1 MTMLEVR
8 GLSVAY
14 GQHRALDGASVR
26 VGRGEIVVILGANGA
41 GKSSLLKAVAGICEG
56 RVAGE
61 VLLEGTDISGMPPHR
76 IVEQGVALVPEGRG
90 VFGDLA
96 VEENLT
102 LGAYGPRARDE
113 EAGNLDRVMGLF
125 PKLGE
130 RRRQVVRTMSG
141 GEQQMVAIGRAMMSN
156 PRILMLDEPSLGLS
170 PLLSKELFAALR
182 KVADSG
188 IGVLLVE
195 QNAKQSL
202 AIADRGYLLENGRIV
217 HEGRAADL
225 ADDPAVQRAYLGG
238 GVATGARR
246 AVSVPASPSAP
257 RPAAGP
263 SPSEI
268 AAAAMAGLTARA
280 PAAPP
285 PAPRP
290 APVAAAPAPVPSSV
304 PRPASPPPA
313 SPPPA
318 PAAPA
323 SLTVAPGGIRI
334 DDLVARAAAMSSR
347 RATPPAGAMPPPA
360 PISPPP
366 RPAPNGHVA
375 PAAPALAPRLPTVPM
390 PDLTAQGDRL
400 RAALREIEEAAAR
413 ARDWRPPRP

>member
-1 MTMLEVR
+1 M
-8 GLSVAY
+8 A
-14 GQHRALDGASVR
+14 
-26 VGRGEIVVILGANGA
+26 
-41 GKSSLLKAVAGICEG
+41 
-56 RVAGE
+56 
-61 VLLEGTDISGMPPHR
+61 PHR
-76 IVEQGVALVPEGRG
+76 IVDQGVALVPEGRG

-113 EAGNLDRVMGLF
+113 EAGNLDRVMALF

-182 KVADSG
+182 TVAASG

-225 ADDPAVQRAYLGG
+225 AGDPAVQRAYLGG
-238 GVATGARR
+238 AAAPRR
-246 AVSVPASPSAP
+246 AATVPAATPAP

-268 AAAAMAGLTARA
+268 AAAAIAGLAARA
-280 PAAPP
+280 PAAPVVVRPAPVAAVPAPVP

-290 APVAAAPAPVPSSV
+290 AA
-304 PRPASPPPA
+304 
-313 SPPPA
+313 PA
-318 PAAPA
+318 PAAP
-323 SLTVAPGGIRI
+323 TVAPGGIRI

-347 RATPPAGAMPPPA
+347 RAAPPAGAVPPPA
-360 PISPPP
+360 PPHPAPMPP
-366 RPAPNGHVA
+366 RPVTNGHAA
-375 PAAPALAPRLPTVPM
+375 PSAPALTPRLPPPTLPVVPM

>member
-1 MTMLEVR
+1 MLEVR
-8 GLSVAY
+8 ALSVAY

-26 VGRGEIVVILGANGA
+26 VGRAEIVVILGANGA

-61 VLLEGTDISGMPPHR
+61 VLLDGGDIAGMAPHR
-76 IVEQGVALVPEGRG
+76 IVDQGVALVPEGRG

-96 VEENLT
+96 VEENLA

-113 EAGNLDRVMGLF
+113 EAGNLDRVMALF

-182 KVADSG
+182 TVAASG

-225 ADDPAVQRAYLGG
+225 AGDPAVQRAYLGG
-238 GVATGARR
+238 AAAPRR
-246 AVSVPASPSAP
+246 AATVPAATPAP

-268 AAAAMAGLTARA
+268 AAAAMAGLSARA
-280 PAAPP
+280 PAAP
-285 PAPRP
+285 AVVRP
-290 APVAAAPAPVPSSV
+290 APVAAAPV
-304 PRPASPPPA
+304 
-313 SPPPA
+313 PPPA
-318 PAAPA
+318 PRPVAPA
-323 SLTVAPGGIRI
+323 PVAATVAPTVAPGGIRI

-347 RATPPAGAMPPPA
+347 RATPPAGAMPSPA
-360 PISPPP
+360 PPPLAPMPP
-366 RPAPNGHVA
+366 RPATNGHAA
-375 PAAPALAPRLPTVPM
+375 PSAPALTPRLPPPTLPVVPM
-390 PDLTAQGDRL
+390 PDLTVQGDRL